1 MTAPISL
8 TTVSEMDAS
17 AVQQVRSFNRIVA
30 ERIGA
35 LDDRFLKRNRPIG
48 EARLLWEIGSQGA
61 EVRELRSRLGI
72 DSGYLSRVLRSLEKQ
87 RLIKTRTDLED
98 RRVRRVSL
106 TKTGL
111 AERAELE
118 RRSDELAT
126 NILESLPDQQRR
138 VLTAA
143 MRQVEQL
150 LRASMITFAVELPT
164 TPDARWC
171 FDQYFAELN
180 SRFDEGFDPGLSI
193 SAHPEELT
201 PPSGLL
207 IVGRLQGRPVGCG
220 ALKFHKKEP
229 AELKRMWI
237 ADSAR
242 GLGVGRRLLAEL
254 ERHARKAGV
263 KVLRLETNRSL
274 YEAISLYRRSGYVE
288 VEAFNAEP
296 YAHHWFEKQ
305 LVLSRRVEVSSNPVS
320 RGVCL

>member
-1 MTAPISL
+1 
-8 TTVSEMDAS
+8 MDTG

-35 LDDRFLKRNRPIG
+35 LDDRFLKRDRPIG

-72 DSGYLSRVLRSLEKQ
+72 DSGYFSRVLRSLEKQ
-87 RLIKTRTDLED
+87 RLIRTRVVPED
-98 RRVRRVSL
+98 RRLRRIFL
-106 TKTGL
+106 TRAGL

-126 NILESLPDQQRR
+126 NILESLSDQQRS

-150 LRASMITFAVELPT
+150 LRASMITFGIEPPT

-171 FDQYFAELN
+171 FDQYTVELN
-180 SRFDEGFDPGLSI
+180 SRFDGGFDPGMSR

-207 IVGRLQGRPVGCG
+207 ILGRLQGRPVGCG

-237 ADSAR
+237 AESAR
-242 GLGVGRRLLAEL
+242 GLGVGRRCWLSWNGTLA
-254 ERHARKAGV
+254 KQV
-263 KVLRLETNRSL
+263 SRSFVWRPT
-274 YEAISLYRRSGYVE
+274 EPCMRRSISI
-288 VEAFNAEP
+288 NALDMSKSRHLMP
-296 YAHHWFEKQ
+296 NRTHITGSKNSWS
-305 LVLSRRVEVSSNPVS
+305 VLKSVVIQYPQ
-320 RGVCL
+320 

>member
-1 MTAPISL
+1 
-8 TTVSEMDAS
+8 MDER

-35 LDDRFLKRNRPIG
+35 LDDRFLQRDRPIG
-48 EARLLWEIGSQGA
+48 EARLLWEVGSQGA
-61 EVRELRSRLGI
+61 ELRELRTRLGI

-87 RLIKTRTDLED
+87 RLVKTRVASED

-106 TKTGL
+106 TKAGL

-118 RRSDELAT
+118 RLSDELAT
-126 NILESLPDQQRR
+126 NILEALSDRQRSA
-138 VLTAA
+138 LTAA

-150 LRASMITFAVELPT
+150 LRASMITFGLEPPT

-171 FDQYFAELN
+171 FDQYFAELD
-180 SRFDEGFDPGLSI
+180 SRFDGGFDPELSI
-193 SAHPEELT
+193 SACAQELT

-207 IVGRLQGRPVGCG
+207 ILGRVRGRPVGCG
-220 ALKFHKKEP
+220 ALKFHKKKP

-237 ADSAR
+237 AQSAR

-254 ERHARKAGV
+254 ERYARKAGV

-274 YEAISLYRRSGYVE
+274 SEAIHLYRSSGYVE

-305 LVLSRRVEVSSNPVS
+305 LVSA
-320 RGVCL
+320 

>member
-1 MTAPISL
+1 
-8 TTVSEMDAS
+8 MDTG

-35 LDDRFLKRNRPIG
+35 LDDRFLKRDRPIG

-72 DSGYLSRVLRSLEKQ
+72 DSGYFSRVLRSLEKQ
-87 RLIKTRTDLED
+87 RLIRTRVVPED
-98 RRVRRVSL
+98 RRLRRIFL
-106 TKTGL
+106 TRAGL

-126 NILESLPDQQRR
+126 NILESLSDQQRS

-150 LRASMITFAVELPT
+150 LRASMITFGVEPPT

-171 FDQYFAELN
+171 FDQYTAELN
-180 SRFDEGFDPGLSI
+180 SRFDGGFDPGMSR

-207 IVGRLQGRPVGCG
+207 ILGRLQGRPVGCG

-237 ADSAR
+237 AESVR
-242 GLGVGRRLLAEL
+242 GLGVGRRCWLSWNGTLA
-254 ERHARKAGV
+254 KQV
-263 KVLRLETNRSL
+263 SRSFVWRPTGPCM
-274 YEAISLYRRSGYVE
+274 RRSISI
-288 VEAFNAEP
+288 NALDMSKSR
-296 YAHHWFEKQ
+296 HLMSNRTHITGSKNNWS
-305 LVLSRRVEVSSNPVS
+305 VLSQ
-320 RGVCL
+320 